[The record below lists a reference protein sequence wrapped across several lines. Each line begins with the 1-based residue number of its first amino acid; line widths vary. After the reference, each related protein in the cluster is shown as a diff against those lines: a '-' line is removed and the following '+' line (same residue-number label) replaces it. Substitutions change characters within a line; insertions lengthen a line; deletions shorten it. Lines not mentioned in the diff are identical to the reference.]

1 MSDSISIPAPSSV
14 YQQAST
20 LCSSMVSRWES
31 TATRI
36 RSRLA
41 ASKTA
46 STLSPL
52 WYRIVILIAFF
63 PPAFE
68 VIMQRQVGYIHC
80 SLWLWI
86 WSTTGHHPSESSLP
100 LAVGTRRDRRRRA
113 GNQPH
118 RGMPFF
124 GVRWRTAVASGKI
137 GHGQLWPSPQPNN
150 DDHFRRRAVPTRT
163 HWLTSALLRSTVK

>member
-68 VIMQRQVGYIHC
+68 VIIQRQVGYLHC

-113 GNQPH
+113 GNQPAAECLSLAFAGA
-118 RGMPFF
+118 R
-124 GVRWRTAVASGKI
+124 
-137 GHGQLWPSPQPNN
+137 
-150 DDHFRRRAVPTRT
+150 
-163 HWLTSALLRSTVK
+163 